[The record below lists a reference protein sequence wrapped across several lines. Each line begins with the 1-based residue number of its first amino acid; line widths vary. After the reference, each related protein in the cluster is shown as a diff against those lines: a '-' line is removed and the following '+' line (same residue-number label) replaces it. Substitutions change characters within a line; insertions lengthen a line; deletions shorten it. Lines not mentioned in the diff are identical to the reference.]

1 MSASFRKHPTEKQTG
16 PPAEQAPHH
25 ESFPTGV
32 QDEHNGHDTVEVQ
45 MGSLSPEDD
54 ALVEQLVT
62 EDDTPVDNLFS
73 AKQQRLL
80 VETLYTSWSTHDDG
94 TPRVFLADTNVGLFY
109 AVRKPPLVPDA
120 FLSLG
125 VRPGKNIWEKRNRSY
140 FLWEYRKPPEVVIEV
155 VSNREG
161 EEDGRKLTIYAQI
174 GVQYYAIYDPDDQLR
189 EGLLRIYTLC
199 GKSYVPMAR
208 RWLPKVG
215 LGLTLWNGVYEGFE
229 DVWLRWVDQH
239 KNVLPTGAEQA
250 RQEREQARRAVRER
264 EQAFQRAERLAGQ
277 LRAMGIDPDAEN
289 GY

>member
-1 MSASFRKHPTEKQTG
+1 MSASSRKRPTEKQPG
-16 PPAEQAPHH
+16 PPTEQAPHN
-25 ESFPTGV
+25 ESFPAGM
-32 QDEHNGHDTVEVQ
+32 QDEHNGHETFEVQ

-80 VETLYTSWSTHDDG
+80 VETLYTSWNMHDDG

-109 AVRKPPLVPDA
+109 AVRKPPLVPNA
-120 FLSLG
+120 FLSLE
-125 VRPGKNIWEKRNRSY
+125 VRPRKNIWENRNRSS

-215 LGLTLWNGVYEGFE
+215 LGLTLWDDVYEGFE

-239 KNVLPTGAEQA
+239 KNLLLTGAEQA
-250 RQEREQARRAVRER
+250 RRAVLER
-264 EQAFQRAERLAGQ
+264 EQAFQRAERLAAR